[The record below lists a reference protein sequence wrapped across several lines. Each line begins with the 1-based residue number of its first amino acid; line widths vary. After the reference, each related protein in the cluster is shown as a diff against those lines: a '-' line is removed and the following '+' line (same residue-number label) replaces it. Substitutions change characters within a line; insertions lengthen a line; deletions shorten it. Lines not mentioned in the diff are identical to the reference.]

1 MAKKPTY
8 KELEQSV
15 KKLEE
20 ISKYKD
26 IKEALGESEE
36 RYRKLFEEARD
47 GIFLADAETGI
58 LVDCNHEAAKLVG
71 RDKSELIGQHQT
83 ILHPRHIIK
92 DGFSDTFKK
101 HL

>member
-26 IKEALGESEE
+26 IKEALGGKRREVP
-36 RYRKLFEEARD
+36 K
-47 GIFLADAETGI
+47 
-58 LVDCNHEAAKLVG
+58 
-71 RDKSELIGQHQT
+71 T
-83 ILHPRHIIK
+83 I
-92 DGFSDTFKK
+92 
-101 HL
+101 